1 MLSQNR
7 RAAFWALPL
16 ALACSV
22 AVAAETASAESPTS
36 SAAEVFESA
45 QPRNDIGTDIS
56 SAMKGLLSTARGG
69 GEVLRTWAAW
79 KSGDKQALPKLFELA
94 KSGNSRA
101 QNIMGYLLDRGEG
114 VRQDSAGAAAYFTA
128 ASETYPLARYNLAV
142 LTLLGRGVPKNEAK
156 AMLMFEDSVKSAGV
170 DLAAVRLSLYY
181 LKKRDKDQAWKWAN
195 EGANR
200 GNVTAYYLLGRI
212 LYERKEFSEAFG
224 WLTKAAQASEPNAP
238 AILSA
243 MYKNGQGMDANQ
255 KMAAAWWLIYA
266 GLNKNMTGVNASGL
280 GAFDLTPKEAN
291 EATHFATSWLSTHE
305 NMVRPNYDATI
316 LQASRSN

>member
-7 RAAFWALPL
+7 YAAFWALPL

-22 AVAAETASAESPTS
+22 AVAAESASPT

-45 QPRNDIGTDIS
+45 QPASSIGTEIS
-56 SAMKGLLSTARGG
+56 SAMKGLLSSARGG

-79 KSGDKQALPKLFELA
+79 KSGDKQALPQLFELA
-94 KSGNSRA
+94 KGGNSRA
-101 QNIMGYLLDRGEG
+101 QNIVGYLLDRGEG
-114 VRQDSAGAAAYFTA
+114 VRQDSAAAAAYFSA
-128 ASETYPLARYNLAV
+128 ASESFPLARYNMAV

-156 AMLMFEDSVKSAGV
+156 AMLMFEDAVKSAGV

-181 LKKRDKDQAWKWAN
+181 LKKRDNKLAWKWAN

-200 GNVTAYYLLGRI
+200 GNVTAFYLLGRI
-212 LYERKEFSEAFG
+212 LYERQEFTEAFG
-224 WLTKAAQASEPNAP
+224 WLSKAAQASEPNAP

-243 MYKNGQGMDANQ
+243 MYNNGQGMDANR

-266 GLNKNMTGVNASGL
+266 GLNRNKVGLNASGV
-280 GAFDLTPKEAN
+280 GKFGLTPKEEN
-291 EATHFATSWLSTHE
+291 EATHFANTWLSSHK
-305 NMVRPNYDATI
+305 NMVRPNYEATI
-316 LQASRSN
+316 LQATRSN

>member
-7 RAAFWALPL
+7 HAVFWALPL

-22 AVAAETASAESPTS
+22 AVAAESANTGSST
-36 SAAEVFESA
+36 SAAEVFDSA
-45 QPRNDIGTDIS
+45 QPTSDIGTDIS
-56 SAMKGLLSTARGG
+56 SAMKGLLSNARGG

-94 KSGNSRA
+94 KGGNSRA
-101 QNIMGYLLDRGEG
+101 QNIVGYLLDRGEG
-114 VRQDSAGAAAYFTA
+114 VRQDSAGAAAYFSA
-128 ASETYPLARYNLAV
+128 ASESFPLARYNLAV

-156 AMLMFEDSVKSAGV
+156 AMLMFEDAVKSAGV

-181 LKKRDKDQAWKWAN
+181 LKKGDKDLAWKWAN

-224 WLTKAAQASEPNAP
+224 WLTKAAQASEPNSP

-243 MYKNGQGMDANQ
+243 MYKNGQGMDENR
-255 KMAAAWWLIYA
+255 KMAASWWLIYA
-266 GLNKNMTGVNASGL
+266 GLNRNKVGLNASGL
-280 GAFDLTPKEAN
+280 GTFGLSTKEEN
-291 EATHFATSWLSTHE
+291 EATHFATNWLSSHE
-305 NMVRPNYDATI
+305 NMVRPNYEATI
-316 LQASRSN
+316 LQASRSD

>member
-56 SAMKGLLSTARGG
+56 SAMKGLLSNARGG

-101 QNIMGYLLDRGEG
+101 QNIVGYLLDRGEG

-195 EGANR
+195 EGANH